1 MNAVAR
7 GLRPK
12 SAVASRKRGRRGRTR
27 SPLRRPNENSHA
39 GREDRTPEQIR
50 MKSPGKKKLPRQAHA
65 REVLCDCKTV
75 FVLRVASPPF
85 FLPQETCRLMCPNT
99 RDEM

>member
-12 SAVASRKRGRRGRTR
+12 SAVASRKPGRRGRTR
-27 SPLRRPNENSHA
+27 SPLRAHGAMTKERHVCVRRRAGEAAGRPNENVPT

-50 MKSPGKKKLPRQAHA
+50 MKSPG
-65 REVLCDCKTV
+65 
-75 FVLRVASPPF
+75 
-85 FLPQETCRLMCPNT
+85 
-99 RDEM
+99 